1 MSAKTLKRL
10 WAVCLIADG
19 VRAVIIGVLNIMG
32 AKLPKTL
39 TPVLSVFL
47 LFAIAGTFILT
58 AQLMKRQK
66 KN

>member
-1 MSAKTLKRL
+1 MSDKTLKLL
-10 WAVCLIADG
+10 WAACLIVDG
-19 VRAVIIGVLNIMG
+19 VCAVIMGVLNIMG
-32 AKLPKTL
+32 AELPKTL

-66 KN
+66 KK

>member
-1 MSAKTLKRL
+1 MSGKALKLL
-10 WAVCLIADG
+10 WAVCLIVDG
-19 VRAVIIGVLNIMG
+19 VCAVIMG

-39 TPVLSVFL
+39 IPVLSIFL

-66 KN
+66 KK

>member
-1 MSAKTLKRL
+1 MSGKALKLL
-10 WAVCLIADG
+10 WAVCLIVDG
-19 VRAVIIGVLNIMG
+19 VCAVIMGVLNIMG

-39 TPVLSVFL
+39 IPVLSIFL

-66 KN
+66 KK